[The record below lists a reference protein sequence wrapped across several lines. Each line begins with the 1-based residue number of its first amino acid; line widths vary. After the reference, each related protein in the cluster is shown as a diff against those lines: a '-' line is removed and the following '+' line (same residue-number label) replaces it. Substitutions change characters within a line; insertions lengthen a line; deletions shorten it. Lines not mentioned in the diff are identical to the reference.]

1 MFNFIATIHIIAS
14 VVMIVFI
21 LLQDP
26 KGGAMGMFGGG
37 SSSLFGSTGA
47 NQFLLKVTK
56 WTAVVF
62 ACTSIYLA
70 ALSSQKGPSV
80 LDQYT
85 PEATQST
92 PPATATEDTNPANK
106 KEEVPASNPLPPK
119 QQ

>member
-80 LDQYT
+80 LDEYT
-85 PEATQST
+85 PEANT
-92 PPATATEDTNPANK
+92 TATPEASTANT
-106 KEEVPASNPLPPK
+106 KEEVPSPSSPPSNSATPK
-119 QQ
+119 QP